1 QVEVAEVGVV
11 ARIEIR
17 IADIAP
23 ADDRHV
29 AIGDERLVMHAAVE
43 PVRVEQELGGLG
55 QHRRLLGG
63 ERIEQAHFDVRV
75 GIQRIEQVDRI
86 ACIDVVH
93 QQAHAHA
100 AVRRGQQPLRHQPP
114 GRVVVED
121 VVLQVQ
127 RMLRVVGQRH
137 AAHQRIGAAH
147 EQAEAGFVLVPVR
160 FGMHVARGGRAD
172 GGRQCL
178 RRLLEH
184 GRRRRTGRQCHSEQR
199 RSADLDEVP
208 HTHLPFMPPVR
219 PGLAALPAYSVKR
232 AVNSARL
239 PGTALTQIP
248 PVTTVTRNSVSFAA
262 AHRSPF
268 PTAACMTGKNTGPDT
283 LAFLPEGSELAGLI
297 RAFDWQGTAMGE
309 LRQWPEYLR
318 TVVALM
324 LRSAVPMTLQW
335 GREGWMIYNDA
346 YRGIAAARHPALLGK
361 TIGNAWAEIADFR
374 QGVVDRV
381 LDGNTLSYRNEHFS
395 LMRIDGP
402 EDVWLDIDYSPVVD
416 VAGIPVGVLA
426 IVKDTSARFRA
437 EQRLLIAQEAG
448 DVGTF
453 ELYPQSG
460 RFEVSSAFRR
470 IWGLDDEVSVTA
482 ELMNSLVHPDDRQ
495 TSVAREMELA
505 DQL

>member
-1 QVEVAEVGVV
+1 
-11 ARIEIR
+11 
-17 IADIAP
+17 
-23 ADDRHV
+23 
-29 AIGDERLVMHAAVE
+29 
-43 PVRVEQELGGLG
+43 
-55 QHRRLLGG
+55 
-63 ERIEQAHFDVRV
+63 
-75 GIQRIEQVDRI
+75 
-86 ACIDVVH
+86 
-93 QQAHAHA
+93 
-100 AVRRGQQPLRHQPP
+100 
-114 GRVVVED
+114 
-121 VVLQVQ
+121 
-127 RMLRVVGQRH
+127 
-137 AAHQRIGAAH
+137 
-147 EQAEAGFVLVPVR
+147 
-160 FGMHVARGGRAD
+160 
-172 GGRQCL
+172 
-178 RRLLEH
+178 
-184 GRRRRTGRQCHSEQR
+184 
-199 RSADLDEVP
+199 
-208 HTHLPFMPPVR
+208 
-219 PGLAALPAYSVKR
+219 
-232 AVNSARL
+232 
-239 PGTALTQIP
+239 
-248 PVTTVTRNSVSFAA
+248 
-262 AHRSPF
+262 
-268 PTAACMTGKNTGPDT
+268 MTGKNTGPDT

-505 DQL
+505 DQLAYREYRRVDPHTGEIRWIAVRGKAIIVAGSVPRFAGIAADVTERKRAEQALAESEHRWRRLVEQMNIKQVRHGNVRLLVAQLGEQAERHGRRSGGMVMLAEMLGKSMAQVSRFAAEKPVTRIGDRIAREIEQVFEKEHGWMDHVQWSAALSDRTSSAGGPERNP